1 MVLGS
6 KRVWKGVGE
15 KRTYKTVNETLMYVP
30 LLKTLSSMLD
40 DETIMA
46 EVKS

>member
-6 KRVWKGVGE
+6 ERVWKGVSE
-15 KRTYKTVNETLMYVP
+15 KRTYKTVNETMYVP